1 LTLIEK
7 SLVPAV
13 SARLATRMART
24 ANYNAI
30 TLSKTKP
37 KEINMSPRLNFA
49 SPDAMKAMVTLEN
62 SVSKLDLEPSL
73 LELVKLRAAGR

>member
-1 LTLIEK
+1 
-7 SLVPAV
+7 
-13 SARLATRMART
+13 
-24 ANYNAI
+24 
-30 TLSKTKP
+30 
-37 KEINMSPRLNFA
+37 MSPRLNFA